1 MRRRMLLTPWLGLV
15 VAVLLLVQRVR
26 GGGIVLVPSGSVNLV
41 SGRNVTGFL
50 SCDPPPTNDVVIDM
64 ALTSRG
70 GESER
75 NFPVITPNRVRIR
88 AGTTSASFT
97 VEGRGEGR
105 FYVQYQVTLNLDY
118 HVKHAESV
126 IMVLSAND
134 GWEGI
139 QFQIGLNLAVFGAGL
154 VFFVWRRLFPRLRL
168 PIWHSHP
175 AGLFERINFDQ
186 LPPGKFQSKY
196 GMALRHGSSLS
207 DRARRFVSL
216 PCDGKDVIEIAGLDA
231 ALSMRLHADL
241 GHLFLFLT
249 VFSVGVL
256 IPIHY
261 MSGKDSDDP
270 YLDVSFQETTIGN
283 VPLQS
288 HWYWGHVAMTYLTV
302 LCVLRLLKR
311 QDDVGQRVNVD
322 STRAVGHRSVLIS
335 SGLPKDMNSFQL
347 RQSLAK
353 ICCPADIKA
362 TVVIHDLQSL
372 YRILDQRVK
381 LRNEYNRLLT
391 TYARANSGTLPGCV
405 RWCPGGVCCPSV
417 PEVISSYV
425 SCLPCRS
432 LCCSV
437 PSQVQYSPEHSGAR
451 DIASILENAL
461 LRDRLR
467 AASIQKELESFP
479 SHVLDLYAKRQ
490 STGAAFVVFSTVK
503 AKLDF
508 DERVRLA
515 QKRQLPEIVFPW
527 DVMSH
532 RDLTKLEE
540 QPVDTSILKSLV
552 LRAAPEP
559 DDVNWPNLTYKPQSV
574 KRLCMFVF
582 YQLMTVVIIIVFS
595 TPTAVLIYMKLDN
608 QSAVYAMFTQDVT
621 SIVAKFA
628 TSYLPSLL
636 LIAVNWCLLTSLF
649 YVTTFE
655 PWLSESERM
664 KSFLKKG
671 FSYLL
676 LSSIVLPSIGVT
688 AVYLASEQGSSF
700 HHGSEAAYIEKFMFQ
715 LGRNFFIA
723 YVCQRAFLGSILQL
737 LRVGERFV
745 YQPWLRARAVTKAER
760 RDADRPW
767 PYYFG
772 YDYAVVLSTF
782 MVTLLGVV
790 LSPLLTPFGAVYFY
804 MKYFTMKYN
813 LLYVHPKSAGRG
825 HVARSAY
832 TIIFVCLVLFEFTVA
847 VVILEVG
854 RKEQFA
860 AMVTLICTTIAL
872 YLGWWRLRHRG
883 VLSSW
888 HRRTLDGTPHNV
900 GRGPHNLKHV
910 PERMQ
915 MRVAFN
921 RLIAYT
927 TARRELDEQRAY
939 INPYDAGLKVFN
951 CIYTQQKAT
960 TDLRDKRYAFDKLKA
975 VAAATTRRQ
984 AFVAKRTKALAV

>member
-1 MRRRMLLTPWLGLV
+1 MLLTPWLGLV

-88 AGTTSASFT
+88 AGEPGIAHCWETMRRRSLANVGTTSASFT

-249 VFSVGVL
+249 VFS
-256 IPIHY
+256 HY

-311 QDDVGQRVNVD
+311 QEDVGQRVNVD

-391 TYARANSGTLPGCV
+391 THPPWLRALVPRQRLLSIGARGHFVVLVVPAV
-405 RWCPGGVCCPSV
+405 SV
-417 PEVISSYV
+417 AV
-425 SCLPCRS
+425 LFGA
-432 LCCSV
+432 V
-437 PSQVQYSPEHSGAR
+437 PSA
-451 DIASILENAL
+451 
-461 LRDRLR
+461 
-467 AASIQKELESFP
+467 
-479 SHVLDLYAKRQ
+479 
-490 STGAAFVVFSTVK
+490 VK

-559 DDVNWPNLTYKPQSV
+559 DDVNWPNL
-574 KRLCMFVF
+574 RLCMFVF
-582 YQLMTVVIIIVFS
+582 YQLMTVVIIILFS

-636 LIAVNWCLLTSLF
+636 LVRATWLSVAALTRG
-649 YVTTFE
+649 

-723 YVCQRAFLGSILQL
+723 YVCQRYPS
-737 LRVGERFV
+737 
-745 YQPWLRARAVTKAER
+745 AVWTTTH
-760 RDADRPW
+760 DH
-767 PYYFG
+767 
-772 YDYAVVLSTF
+772 
-782 MVTLLGVV
+782 
-790 LSPLLTPFGAVYFY
+790 AVYFY

-832 TIIFVCLVLFEFTVA
+832 TIIFVCLVLFE
-847 VVILEVG
+847 
-854 RKEQFA
+854 
-860 AMVTLICTTIAL
+860 
-872 YLGWWRLRHRG
+872 
-883 VLSSW
+883 
-888 HRRTLDGTPHNV
+888 
-900 GRGPHNLKHV
+900 
-910 PERMQ
+910 